1 MNALLMQPC
10 VAKAVGGEGGRG
22 EEGTRGRMRGWRGL
36 DGVEGR
42 GAEGRERKGR
52 RQALRL
58 APSCCCSFISP
69 ASSAPSMVRIP
80 RVYHWLAIAAPTPCT
95 LHSCCTTC
103 IRSLLSTVASRLSLG
118 AQRSRTGAFARAARR
133 RGPVTWA
140 GPHGRAAAC
149 QWGPER
155 LDGSSRV
162 RSAARSLDSPAP
174 KGQGGELRH

>member
-1 MNALLMQPC
+1 
-10 VAKAVGGEGGRG
+10 
-22 EEGTRGRMRGWRGL
+22 MRGWRGL

-103 IRSLLSTVASRLSLG
+103 IRSLLSIVASRLSLG

-149 QWGPER
+149 QWGSTARPACAAQPGAWIVR
-155 LDGSSRV
+155 PPKAKGVSCGTSR
-162 RSAARSLDSPAP
+162 RPYQQAASARPCL
-174 KGQGGELRH
+174 